1 MVCSPNA
8 PRSTRPYTTRKEHA
22 TNAAAPRTDRV
33 YHGWH
38 IAWVMALSAGFSIGM
53 AQYAFGVFAEPL
65 ETEFGWTRAQLN
77 GGLSIS
83 FVSGLLAPFLGRL
96 IDRTGTRPILVA
108 SLLLVAAGF
117 LVRPLM
123 SQLWHW
129 YLFNALVFTGY
140 PGTTLL
146 AQGKLVSLWFP
157 KTTGRMMG
165 LVTSGNNFGGLTMT
179 YLAVFLVAAGGW
191 RWAFVGFGLLVAALA
206 VAAAFLV
213 RDSAADVARAMARA
227 GRPPAAEATARV
239 ARAGLT
245 VHRALRSPAFYLI
258 TLGLAAASFTYSA
271 VLTQLILHLRAEGF
285 AENTAGYALMLVAA
299 MGIGSKIAFGRL
311 SETITAR
318 YALVISLALQAG
330 GLGLMVAGGGA
341 PVQWAG
347 VFVFGLGFG
356 GLGALI
362 VLVVSEAFGLRA
374 FGAIMGLVSLAMIVP
389 QVAGPLL
396 AGALYDST
404 GSYRLV
410 FTVVLGIFG
419 FGALCMLVARPPAP
433 PQQAESGSGD

>member
-1 MVCSPNA
+1 
-8 PRSTRPYTTRKEHA
+8 
-22 TNAAAPRTDRV
+22 
-33 YHGWH
+33 
-38 IAWVMALSAGFSIGM
+38 MALSAGFSIGM

-65 ETEFGWTRAQLN
+65 EAEFGWTRTQLN

-96 IDRTGTRPILVA
+96 LDRTGTRPILIA

-117 LVRPLM
+117 LLRPFM

-129 YLFNALVFTGY
+129 YLFNALVFTGF

-146 AQGKLVSLWFP
+146 AQGKLVGVWFP

-165 LVTSGNNFGGLTMT
+165 IVTSGNNFGGLTMT
-179 YLAVFLVAAGGW
+179 YLATFLVALAGW
-191 RWAFVGFGLLVAALA
+191 EWAYVAFGLLVAALA

-213 RDSAADVARAMARA
+213 RDDPAFVHRAMARA
-227 GRPPAAEATARV
+227 GMPPPTAATAHV
-239 ARAGLT
+239 ARTGLT
-245 VHRALRSPAFYLI
+245 VRRALRSPAFYLI
-258 TLGLAAASFTYSA
+258 TLGLTAASFTYST

-318 YALVISLALQAG
+318 YALVISLILQAG
-330 GLGLMVAGGGA
+330 GLALMIAGAGA
-341 PVQWAG
+341 AVQWAG

-362 VLVVSEAFGLRA
+362 VLVISEAFGLRA
-374 FGAIMGLVSLAMIVP
+374 FGAIMGLVSFAMIVP
-389 QVAGPLL
+389 QIAGPLM
-396 AGALYDST
+396 AGTLYDST
-404 GSYRLV
+404 GSYRLT
-410 FTVVLGIFG
+410 FTIVLGIFA
-419 FGALCMLVARPPAP
+419 FAALCMLAARPPG
-433 PQQAESGSGD
+433 QTRQ